1 MDCPP
6 EKVAVVEKWPLVEVQ
21 LYFKYSFEI
30 IIKRNQASRE
40 RNKSHFYKGYQV

>member
-6 EKVAVVEKWPLVEVQ
+6 EKVAVVEKWPLVGVQ
-21 LYFKYSFEI
+21 LYFEI

-40 RNKSHFYKGYQV
+40 RNKGH